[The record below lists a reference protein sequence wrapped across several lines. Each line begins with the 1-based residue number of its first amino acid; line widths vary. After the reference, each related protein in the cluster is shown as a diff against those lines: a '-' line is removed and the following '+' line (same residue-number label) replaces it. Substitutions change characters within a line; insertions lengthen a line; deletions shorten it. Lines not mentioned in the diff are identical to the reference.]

1 MSPLLTVAIVS
12 VSAEAMPAKASAE
25 RVRLEGQGEA
35 DRIRAIGFADA
46 EKTKAVGLAQAEATQ
61 KQVEAYGGPQY
72 QLNSQVLLRFAEAI
86 EKGGIPLV
94 PQVAVG
100 ADGKGGPAG
109 LVEMLLAMLVAERT
123 GGGQLPPP
131 RA

>member
-1 MSPLLTVAIVS
+1 
-12 VSAEAMPAKASAE
+12 
-25 RVRLEGQGEA
+25 
-35 DRIRAIGFADA
+35 
-46 EKTKAVGLAQAEATQ
+46 
-61 KQVEAYGGPQY
+61 
-72 QLNSQVLLRFAEAI
+72 VLMRFAEAI

-94 PQVAVG
+94 PQIAVG

-131 RA
+131 PKA